1 MIGRVTQQTVQRST
15 LANLQTNL
23 TAMSDLQDRLSGNKR
38 LTKPSDDPAGTASAL
53 ALRSSLRQT
62 EQHGRN
68 IADGLGWLTTV
79 DTALTTSLGAIG
91 KARDLTVQGS
101 NTGALTPEARE
112 ALAIELEGLRDGL
125 VGQANTTYL
134 GRSVF
139 AGTSDAG
146 VAIRVTPPADGAP
159 RGYAPQHGSGAPVER
174 RIDADTTV
182 RVDVAVTAAFGVD
195 DAAAGTTSVFATL
208 DRIAA
213 TLRAGGNPSTELAAL
228 DGHRDAMLS
237 QLTAAG
243 ARHNQVLTAQTDA
256 LAVKTE
262 LTGRLGAVEDADLAG
277 SIIELQMQEV
287 AYQAALGA
295 AGRVLQPTL
304 MDFLR

>member
-1 MIGRVTQQTVQRST
+1 
-15 LANLQTNL
+15 
-23 TAMSDLQDRLSGNKR
+23 MSDLQNRLSGNKR
-38 LTKPSDDPAGTASAL
+38 ITKPSDDPAGTASAL

-79 DTALTTSLGAIG
+79 DTALTTSLSAIG

-112 ALAIELEGLRDGL
+112 ALAVELEGLRDSL
-125 VGQANTTYL
+125 VSQANAGYM

-139 AGTSDAG
+139 AGTANTG
-146 VAIRVTPPADGAP
+146 VAISVVPAADGAP
-159 RGYAPQHGSGAPVER
+159 RTYVPHGASGAPVER
-174 RIDADTTV
+174 RINAETTV
-182 RVDVAVTAAFGVD
+182 RVDVDVTAAFGVD
-195 DAAAGTTSVFATL
+195 DPVAGTTSVFATI

-213 TLRAGGNPSTELAAL
+213 TLRAGGNPSTELTAL
-228 DGHRDAMLS
+228 DRHRDAMLG
-237 QLTAAG
+237 QLSAAG
-243 ARHNQVLTAQTDA
+243 ARHNQVQAAQTDA
-256 LAVKTE
+256 LTITTE
-262 LTGRLGAVEDADLAG
+262 LRTQLSSVEDADLAA
-277 SIIELQMQEV
+277 SIVELQMQEV

-295 AGRVLQPTL
+295 TGRVLQPTL